1 MGPGLSSRRLLTL
14 CFLTFVCK
22 SDIIRDMSYHANKD
36 TVRYSQ
42 MFKALS
48 NPHRLTIFLYL
59 AQNCVPGEVS
69 AKEEMRASVGELGE
83 GPGISPSTISHH
95 LKELRQTGLIR
106 MNRRGQN
113 VECWVEPETVR
124 ALVSFFQAAGGI

>member
-1 MGPGLSSRRLLTL
+1 
-14 CFLTFVCK
+14 
-22 SDIIRDMSYHANKD
+22 
-36 TVRYSQ
+36 

-69 AKEEMRASVGELGE
+69 AEEDMRASVGELGK
-83 GPGISPSTISHH
+83 GLGIAPSTISHH
-95 LKELRQTGLIR
+95 LKELRQAGLIR

-113 VECWVEPETVR
+113 VECWVEPEIVR
-124 ALVSFFQAAGGI
+124 ALAGFFQTAGRS